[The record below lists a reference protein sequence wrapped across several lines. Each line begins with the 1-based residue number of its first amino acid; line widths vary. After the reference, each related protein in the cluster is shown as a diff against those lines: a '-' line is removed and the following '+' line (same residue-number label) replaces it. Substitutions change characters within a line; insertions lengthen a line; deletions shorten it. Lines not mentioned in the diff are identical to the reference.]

1 MRTAIPLGL
10 EKTVLNT
17 IGQHLAT
24 TEELAL
30 GSKGERKRRRERRK
44 EGGRE
49 RERETEGERERERE
63 VEREREDGIKTLRN
77 ILKGAGEMSPL
88 IRTLAAVLEDSG
100 LISNAY
106 MTARLLF

>member
-1 MRTAIPLGL
+1 MICGKCT
-10 EKTVLNT
+10 
-17 IGQHLAT
+17 HLCVS
-24 TEELAL
+24 LFIHICQ
-30 GSKGERKRRRERRK
+30 
-44 EGGRE
+44 
-49 RERETEGERERERE
+49 

>member
-30 GSKGERKRRRERRK
+30 GSEGERKRGR
-44 EGGRE
+44 EGGRKRE
-49 RERETEGERERERE
+49 RERERL
-63 VEREREDGIKTLRN
+63 REREDGIKTLRN
-77 ILKGAGEMSPL
+77 FLKGAGEMSPL
-88 IRTLAAVLEDSG
+88 IRTLAAVLEYSG

>member
-1 MRTAIPLGL
+1 M
-10 EKTVLNT
+10 
-17 IGQHLAT
+17 
-24 TEELAL
+24 
-30 GSKGERKRRRERRK
+30 
-44 EGGRE
+44 GRE
-49 RERETEGERERERE
+49 R
-63 VEREREDGIKTLRN
+63 EREREDGIKTLRN

>member
-1 MRTAIPLGL
+1 MR
-10 EKTVLNT
+10 
-17 IGQHLAT
+17 
-24 TEELAL
+24 
-30 GSKGERKRRRERRK
+30 
-44 EGGRE
+44 
-49 RERETEGERERERE
+49 ERERERE
-63 VEREREDGIKTLRN
+63 RLREREDGIKTLRN